1 MQVCIGCTNYIS
13 VLGGSFINLAP
24 AAVFK
29 VRAKVEVEDG
39 ASLSPKVKQ
48 IDLTIFYDHMGGGVT
63 GFFVGFFT
71 KLNLVFVPVVSP
83 FAFKI
88 VYSVNIYI
96 QLI

>member
-48 IDLTIFYDHMGGGVT
+48 IDLTIFYDHMGGGNR
-63 GFFVGFFT
+63 FFCVFFY
-71 KLNLVFVPVVSP
+71 
-83 FAFKI
+83 KI
-88 VYSVNIYI
+88 KFSFCSCCFSFCI
-96 QLI
+96 